1 MKLMIVV
8 TALLGLAVATPAL
21 GQSDSK
27 IPSST
32 PNDRQPVAVSPHAQL
47 NSVGFVYIGDH
58 APDFVLDGS
67 HGVPVQLSRL
77 RGDLILLVFSDR
89 RDEFVAMRAI
99 EPQMREIGV
108 RIVGVCHEKARTLDT
123 YPERDAVPLMLAD
136 ATGEVAAAYGLWDGA
151 GRQTIPGFFL
161 LDRDGVV
168 RIAFSGHHLP
178 SDEIG
183 RLTQIAVS
191 TL

>member
-1 MKLMIVV
+1 MKPMIVV
-8 TALLGLAVATPAL
+8 TALLGLALAGPAL

-27 IPSST
+27 IPSPVPSE
-32 PNDRQPVAVSPHAQL
+32 RQPVLVSPHAQL
-47 NSVGFVYIGDH
+47 GSAGFVYIGDH

-67 HGVPVQLSRL
+67 HGIPVQLSRL

-89 RDEFVAMRAI
+89 RDQFVAMREI
-99 EPQMREIGV
+99 DSQMREIGV

-123 YPERDAVPLMLAD
+123 YPERESVPLMLAD
-136 ATGEVAAAYGLWDGA
+136 VSGDVAATYGLWDSA
-151 GRQTIPGFFL
+151 SRQTIPGFFL

-168 RIAFSGHHLP
+168 RIAFSGRRLP
-178 SDEIG
+178 PDEIG

>member
-1 MKLMIVV
+1 MKPMIVV
-8 TALLGLAVATPAL
+8 TALLGLALAGPAL
-21 GQSDSK
+21 GQSESK

-32 PNDRQPVAVSPHAQL
+32 PNQRPPVLVSPHAQL
-47 NSVGFVYIGDH
+47 GAVGFVYIGDH

-67 HGVPVQLSRL
+67 HGVPAQLSRM

-89 RDEFVAMRAI
+89 RDQFVPMRAI
-99 EPQMREIGV
+99 ELQMREIGV

-123 YPERDAVPLMLAD
+123 YPERENVPLMLAD
-136 ATGEVAAAYGLWDGA
+136 VSGDVAATYGLWDSA
-151 GRQTIPGFFL
+151 NRQTIPGFFL
-161 LDRDGVV
+161 LDRDGIV
-168 RIAFSGHHLP
+168 RIAFSGRHLP
-178 SDEIG
+178 PDEIG